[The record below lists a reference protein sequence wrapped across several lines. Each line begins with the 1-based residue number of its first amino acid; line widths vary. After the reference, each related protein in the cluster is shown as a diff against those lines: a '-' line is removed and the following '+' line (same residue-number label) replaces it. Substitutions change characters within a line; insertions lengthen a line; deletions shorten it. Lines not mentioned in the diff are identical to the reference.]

1 MAGTFHP
8 TVIYL
13 ICRPFTAD
21 DYDDDDDEGDGDGNV
36 DDDDEPIKR
45 IKQVKDHIYN
55 NSQRISKSRSTTRPN
70 FNTL

>member
-21 DYDDDDDEGDGDGNV
+21 DNDNEDDDDDSDESQSDDDV
-36 DDDDEPIKR
+36 VDDDEPIKR
-45 IKQVKDHIYN
+45 IKQVKHHIYN
-55 NSQRISKSRSTTRPN
+55 NSQGTS
-70 FNTL
+70 